1 MYIVSSIFNVQ
12 TNSKRNLGSMKKV
25 AITVFGV
32 LALAG
37 SANAGGT
44 WCTDYATW
52 RSLFP
57 KRLMG
62 LAIST
67 LLITFI
73 AAAAHADDVL
83 TLGTTKSDYSNFTD
97 PSVISTYTFNS
108 SMILNSI
115 GFVTATS
122 VQCAYS
128 INGGASYTTVT
139 TGLASAVNG
148 VRWFSLAT
156 PITLNDTDVVKVRT
170 RFINPTVPLYNYTA
184 VPGFNI
190 TVVGNNRGLGAY
202 TNSNLRVSALPPSAS
217 VAPEPGTL
225 ALAVTGGCALVG
237 MYIRRR
243 KTA

>member
-1 MYIVSSIFNVQ
+1 
-12 TNSKRNLGSMKKV
+12 MKKV
-25 AITVFGV
+25 AMTVLGV
-32 LALAG
+32 VSIAA
-37 SANAGGT
+37 SANAEGT
-44 WCTDYATW
+44 CQTNLNTW
-52 RSLFP
+52 RSLLP

-83 TLGTTKSDYSNFTD
+83 TLGTVVVPKTIAV
-97 PSVISTYTFNS
+97 VISTYTFNS

-115 GFVTATS
+115 GFVSTS
-122 VQCAYS
+122 GTNFAVYRYS
-128 INGGASYTTVT
+128 INGETYKDVDRLSVD
-139 TGLASAVNG
+139 LASAVND

-156 PITLNDTDVVKVRT
+156 PITLNANDVVRVSTARTVISATPKVRM
-170 RFINPTVPLYNYTA
+170 LGYTA
-184 VPGFNI
+184 VPGFDI
-190 TVVGNNRGLGAY
+190 TVVGNDQDYGAF